1 MPTPRLIRTM
11 ALLLATAA
19 CAKVTPP
26 PAATPRVVVI
36 AEPETG
42 ITTDWKAVA
51 LPSDRIWIDSLA
63 TEWKIALAEARARRF
78 DKAIADETTLLEASA
93 AQPRPAPPPGR
104 YRCRTYKIGLSER
117 GKGIGFARFKPFF
130 CFIGTEDRLLTLTKA
145 TGTQRPGGRL
155 WDDGDARL
163 IFLGGTADGG
173 GPAPYGADPKL
184 NLVGVVERVGDFRW
198 RLVTPPQADD
208 ARIEV
213 IELVPDTPPPTEPAQ

>member
-1 MPTPRLIRTM
+1 MPTPWPIRTGLIA
-11 ALLLATAA
+11 ALLAG
-19 CAKVTPP
+19 CARTPA
-26 PAATPRVVVI
+26 PAVAPQVVVV
-36 AEPETG
+36 AEPEAG

-51 LPSDRIWIDSLA
+51 LASDRAWIDNLA
-63 TEWKIALAEARARRF
+63 SEWKIALAEARARRF
-78 DKAIADETTLLEASA
+78 EKAVADETTLLQVDA

-117 GKGIGFARFKPFF
+117 GKGTGFTRFKPFF
-130 CFIGTEDRLLTLTKA
+130 CFVGTEDRLLTLTKA

-163 IFLGGTADGG
+163 IFLGGTANGG
-173 GPAPYGADPKL
+173 GPAPYGADPRH
-184 NLVGVVERVGDFRW
+184 NLAGVLERVGEFRW
-198 RLVTPPQADD
+198 RLVTPPQAND